1 MFCIIR
7 DGKSS
12 PEIIPDCSCSA
23 TCPPLEGGPGDRP
36 ASSYILLLAT
46 PWPFATRCCC
56 AEQCVSLSGAPKHLE
71 AAAGSGC
78 SEVLLGALLL
88 SLGKSKLGPQQ
99 RGPGQGTAAGHV
111 TTLGPFHLPA
121 GQGGLHVGRQFALSV
136 QMSDSFRV
144 TSDALSISFSLH
156 LDICWFHTS
165 VSE

>member
-88 SLGKSKLGPQQ
+88 SLGKSKLGSPAK
-99 RGPGQGTAAGHV
+99 GPWAGHSCGACHYLG
-111 TTLGPFHLPA
+111 TLSPA
-121 GQGGLHVGRQFALSV
+121 SRSGRSACGQAVCLVCADV
-136 QMSDSFRV
+136 
-144 TSDALSISFSLH
+144 
-156 LDICWFHTS
+156 
-165 VSE
+165 